1 MYVPGRRRFKDVQI
15 FDGER
20 RQEHD
25 LLSVSRLEGF
35 DDRRQEEG
43 PLDAEVH
50 QVVVDGTETSKG
62 NSIKVIYY
70 FLSPVLVKGKT
81 NL

>member
-1 MYVPGRRRFKDVQI
+1 
-15 FDGER
+15 
-20 RQEHD
+20 
-25 LLSVSRLEGF
+25 VSRLEGL